1 MKRIAMFLMLSV
13 FVFEL
18 NSCSKSED
26 EHVVDCFGDSVL
38 TQLKHTV
45 DDGNPKEIDYS
56 IQYSGSST
64 VSSVKWDFGDGKT
77 ATGTS
82 VTHQYTAAGTYE
94 VKADVTFAKDGSS
107 CTVSPKKSITVN

>member
-1 MKRIAMFLMLSV
+1 MKKITAILMFTMAF
-13 FVFEL
+13 FVAT
-18 NSCSKSED
+18 SCSKSDD
-26 EHVVDCFGDSVL
+26 EHIVDCFGDSVL
-38 TQLKHTV
+38 TELKHTV

-64 VSSVKWDFGDGKT
+64 LTSVKWTFGDGKT

-82 VTHQYTAAGTYE
+82 VTHQYNAAGTYE
-94 VKADVTFAKDGSS
+94 VKADVTFTKDGSS